1 MKKLMGSFVLVAT
14 VWGASARAE
23 APVDINAVVLAR
35 TVAQVNLAANQALNM
50 INWKIGDFHKFNVK
64 FLFGGGAGLKSVPSE
79 DLAQNAVWLKNEMTL
94 MGQKQVTETLLS
106 RTDAKVLKLIV
117 NGKEEDPNA
126 GGDAQVEIL
135 EQFEDEVT
143 VPAGTFRT
151 MYVKLKTTAQ
161 GQETIIEVWI
171 NPTEIGIDGQLKLVA
186 QTQFG
191 PLTLEVTEF
200 KVN

>member
-1 MKKLMGSFVLVAT
+1 MKKLMGSFVLVAS

-23 APVDINAVVLAR
+23 VAADINAVVLAK
-35 TVAQVNLAANQALNM
+35 TVSQVNVAAVQALNM
-50 INWKIGDFHKFNVK
+50 INWKVGDFHKFNVK
-64 FLFGGGAGLKSVPSE
+64 FVFGGGAGLKSVPSE

-117 NGKEEDPNA
+117 NGKEEDPNM
-126 GGDAQVEIL
+126 GGDAVIEIL
-135 EQFEDEVT
+135 EQYEDDVT
-143 VPAGTFRT
+143 VPAGTFKS
-151 MYVKLKTTAQ
+151 MYVKLKSTAQ

-171 NPTEIGIDGQLKLVA
+171 NPTDVGLDGQLKLIA

-200 KVN
+200 KIN